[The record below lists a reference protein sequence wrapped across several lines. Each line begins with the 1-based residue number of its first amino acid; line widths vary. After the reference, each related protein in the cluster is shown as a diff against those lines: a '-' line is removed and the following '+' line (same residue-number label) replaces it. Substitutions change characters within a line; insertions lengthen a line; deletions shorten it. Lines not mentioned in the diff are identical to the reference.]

1 MGRNKEKLR
10 AMIRELGE
18 AISDNLIQSDSVQN
32 VLRRIKGQG
41 YHVDLSLAIGVCL
54 YKEQGEDKAGIL
66 PGKKTDQEL
75 KFEINEDDLAFLNS
89 LRIKIDKEIKRS
101 DREINRGET

>member
-1 MGRNKEKLR
+1 MSNKEKLR

-32 VLRRIKGQG
+32 ILRRIKDEG

-54 YKEQGEDKAGIL
+54 YKEQVGQRLRASDES
-66 PGKKTDQEL
+66 DQEL

-89 LRIKIDKEIKRS
+89 LRITLDKENKLG
-101 DREINRGET
+101 DN

>member
-41 YHVDLSLAIGVCL
+41 YHVDLSLAIEVCL
-54 YKEQGEDKAGIL
+54 YKEHGEESTGIL
-66 PGKKTDQEL
+66 PEKKTDQEL
-75 KFEINEDDLAFLNS
+75 KFEINQDDVAFLNS
-89 LRIKIDKEIKRS
+89 LRIKIDKEINRI